1 MTGKPKRTAKPKS
14 VKGKGKGKPAKA
26 KARPKPPASDLD
38 ESNDIHAATAASDA
52 ASTEA
57 ENAEQAS
64 AAPEQASAAPGRG
77 RVLTATLSN
86 ASARSSTPMAEGGL
100 RECKTHFD
108 IQNWPAHVAQVVAQ
122 MTTPDMGGL
131 ETNAA
136 ITLEYAGENTTWS
149 GCFSGVETYAI
160 ADMRMDLAY
169 KKLNEK
175 SRRRNTHVSTIHTHR
190 HLWCVEWNAA
200 ARGELLIH
208 PALGD
213 CCIFGDVLSFV
224 KPEFNAIIR
233 HIQQHLHLHQV
244 LKDVAI
250 SGRLVGTRPKAY
262 CFRHNRVCEAQKTD
276 GHRAGTPCTDFSKQ

>member
-1 MTGKPKRTAKPKS
+1 MQMHLMPGGGVVPPSVPPSTIAVADSQKKRRKTKPVKPKS
-14 VKGKGKGKPAKA
+14 VKGKGKGKTAKA

-108 IQNWPAHVAQVVAQ
+108 IQNWPAHVAEVVAQ

-131 ETNAA
+131 ETSAA
-136 ITLEYAGENTTWS
+136 ITLEYAGENTT
-149 GCFSGVETYAI
+149 
-160 ADMRMDLAY
+160 
-169 KKLNEK
+169 
-175 SRRRNTHVSTIHTHR
+175 
-190 HLWCVEWNAA
+190 
-200 ARGELLIH
+200 
-208 PALGD
+208 
-213 CCIFGDVLSFV
+213 
-224 KPEFNAIIR
+224 
-233 HIQQHLHLHQV
+233 
-244 LKDVAI
+244 
-250 SGRLVGTRPKAY
+250 
-262 CFRHNRVCEAQKTD
+262 
-276 GHRAGTPCTDFSKQ
+276 

>member
-1 MTGKPKRTAKPKS
+1 MPPSVAPSTIAVADSQKKRRKTKPVKPKS
-14 VKGKGKGKPAKA
+14 VKGKCKGKAAKA

-64 AAPEQASAAPGRG
+64 AAPGRG

-86 ASARSSTPMAEGGL
+86 ASTRSSTPMAEGGL

-108 IQNWPAHVAQVVAQ
+108 IQNRPAHIAEVVAQ

-175 SRRRNTHVSTIHTHR
+175 SRRRNTHMSLPFIRTVI
-190 HLWCVEWNAA
+190 C
-200 ARGELLIH
+200 G
-208 PALGD
+208 ALNGMQLPGAN
-213 CCIFGDVLSFV
+213 C
-224 KPEFNAIIR
+224 
-233 HIQQHLHLHQV
+233 
-244 LKDVAI
+244 
-250 SGRLVGTRPKAY
+250 
-262 CFRHNRVCEAQKTD
+262 
-276 GHRAGTPCTDFSKQ
+276 